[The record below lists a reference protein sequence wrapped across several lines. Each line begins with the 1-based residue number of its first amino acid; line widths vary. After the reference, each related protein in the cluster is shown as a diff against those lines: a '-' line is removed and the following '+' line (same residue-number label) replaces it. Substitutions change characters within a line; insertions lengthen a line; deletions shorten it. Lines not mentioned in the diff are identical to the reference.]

1 MDTNVKEFKYSVW
14 TKIICIVLAVL
25 TFSTSTAMIVR
36 TVTSAL
42 YMETNDDVSSSWTDN
57 HRFQNYFGNDVSSL
71 IELSYYEELDND
83 FHDALAEQ
91 KQAVVD
97 EVYRQYLIK
106 KKQYQSS
113 RIESEEYYDHY
124 VENVETTEAFE
135 DTITVSIG
143 EIAIN
148 DVYTI
153 NEDFKISYN
162 TLSKVEDVE
171 YEAGPLQQYIG
182 DDYDR
187 FAKSKSV
194 YNYLDAYNDWE
205 NYRADR
211 SRNSLRYFTKRG
223 EYVHS
228 NISEQYGDSAF
239 DEQSY
244 NEESDVYFIS
254 RQGEM
259 EYKGITEDFANELYG
274 RYIKPSN
281 YAMEADIYIYLTMPG
296 GSDSKILNPR
306 YWNDIYINLY
316 NFYHTAFK
324 YSHNVTE
331 TVIIESILM
340 IIAFVSG
347 IYALT
352 IAGKRKDGTT
362 KIVFIDKIPFLI
374 HTAITGALMC
384 GAGTLYLYSVDQFLA
399 TEYSNLFVILSGL
412 AAFIGW
418 ILLFELC
425 SSIARYIHSGRKVK
439 DNFLTYQFGKFAVRL
454 SGKAK
459 QALAYKPG
467 TFKNKVIILTIL
479 YFAVNLLVMGI
490 AYLCAYNAI
499 LISIIILAAD
509 AIANAF
515 IIKKVL
521 AYIKNLDTIITA
533 FSNHQE
539 PEINIDTLPNSLK
552 ILAESM
558 KYTNEELQNAVN
570 KAIKD
575 ERLRSELIT
584 NVSHDLK
591 TPLTS
596 IITYVDLLSKCD
608 ISDEKAKEYIGVL
621 DDKGD
626 KLKRL
631 IDDLIEASKVT
642 SGNVTV
648 TLASINL
655 SELCMQSTVDAQADF
670 EKAGL
675 NLIVKDCEQPPIV
688 TGDGAKTFRVI
699 ENLLSNA
706 RKYSAVSSRVYVNVY
721 SENGYGIFEIKN
733 ISAQPLDIS
742 PDELTERFVRGD
754 KSRNQEGNGLGLSIA
769 KELCTLQNGR
779 LELTIDGDLFKAKV
793 KLPLA

>member
-14 TKIICIVLAVL
+14 TKIICIILAVL
-25 TFSTSTAMIVR
+25 TFSASTAMIVR
-36 TVTSAL
+36 TVTSVL
-42 YMETNDDVSSSWTDN
+42 YTETNEENFSQWTDN

-71 IELSYYEELDND
+71 IELSYYEELDNN
-83 FHDALAEQ
+83 FHAALAEK
-91 KQAVVD
+91 KQDVVD
-97 EVYRQYLIK
+97 EVYKQYLIL
-106 KKQYQSS
+106 KKQYENSRKQSD
-113 RIESEEYYDHY
+113 EYYDHH
-124 VENVETTEAFE
+124 VEYETTIAEFIS
-135 DTITVSIG
+135 DITVPTG
-143 EIAIN
+143 EIPIN
-148 DVYTI
+148 DTFNV
-153 NEDFKISYN
+153 NPDFTVNFYS
-162 TLSKVEDVE
+162 LQKVEDYGDKIQSLE
-171 YEAGPLQQYIG
+171 QYISEE
-182 DDYDR
+182 YDR
-187 FAKSKSV
+187 FMNKESV
-194 YNYLDAYNDWE
+194 YQYNDVYNDWE

-228 NISEQYGDSAF
+228 NISDKYDDNTF

-244 NEESDVYFIS
+244 NEESNVYFIS

-259 EYKGITEDFANELYG
+259 EYKGISEEFANDIY
-274 RYIKPSN
+274 RNYIKPSN
-281 YAMEADIYIYLTMPG
+281 YVKEADIYIYLVMPG

-306 YWNDIYINLY
+306 YWNDVYINLY
-316 NFYHTAFK
+316 NFSNTAVK
-324 YSHNVTE
+324 YSHNVTQS
-331 TVIIESILM
+331 VIIESILM
-340 IIAFVSG
+340 VIAFVSG

-362 KIVFIDKIPFLI
+362 KIVFIDKIPFSV

-384 GAGTLYLYSVDQFLA
+384 GAGVLYLQSADQLLA
-399 TEYSNLFVILSGL
+399 TEYSTLFIILSGL

-425 SSIARYIHSGRKVK
+425 SSIARYVHSGRKIK
-439 DNFLTYQFGKFAVRL
+439 DNFLTYKFGKLAVRL
-454 SGKAK
+454 SKKTK

-467 TFKNKVIILTIL
+467 TFKTKTIILTIL

-490 AYLCAYNAI
+490 ALLCAHDAIPLAIFI
-499 LISIIILAAD
+499 LILD

-539 PEINIDTLPNSLK
+539 PEVNIDTLPNSLK

-608 ISDEKAKEYIGVL
+608 IKDEKAKEYIAVL
-621 DDKGD
+621 DDKGA

-648 TLASINL
+648 NMTSINL

-688 TGDGAKTFRVI
+688 TGDGAKTFRVL